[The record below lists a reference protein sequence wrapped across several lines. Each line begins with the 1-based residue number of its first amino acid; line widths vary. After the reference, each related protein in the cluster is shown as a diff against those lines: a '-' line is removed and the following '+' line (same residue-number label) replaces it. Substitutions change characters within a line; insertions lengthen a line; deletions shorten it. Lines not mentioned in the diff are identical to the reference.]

1 MSITT
6 INQKTMSNEKLTS
19 IEKMQIAI
27 SFVTGKLVSPDQAS
41 KIIETLT
48 ILRDH
53 PDDFSIKLA
62 KEKTNF
68 NPPVNRSVI

>member
-1 MSITT
+1 MIKMT
-6 INQKTMSNEKLTS
+6 SNEKLTS

-27 SFVTGKLVSPDQAS
+27 SFVTGKLVTPDQAS

-68 NPPVNRSVI
+68 NPPVNRSMS

>member
-1 MSITT
+1 MKKKNLID
-6 INQKTMSNEKLTS
+6 MNEKLTS

-27 SFVTGKLVSPDQAS
+27 SFVTGKLVTPDEAN

-48 ILRDH
+48 ILREH

-68 NPPVNRSVI
+68 NPPVNSKS

>member
-1 MSITT
+1 M
-6 INQKTMSNEKLTS
+6 NEKLTS
-19 IEKMQIAI
+19 VEKMQIAI
-27 SFVTGKLVSPDQAS
+27 SFVTGKLVTPDQAN

-48 ILRDH
+48 ILREH

-68 NPPVNRSVI
+68 NPPVNQKS

>member
-1 MSITT
+1 M
-6 INQKTMSNEKLTS
+6 KTMTKMTSNEKLTS

-27 SFVTGKLVSPDQAS
+27 SFVTGKLVTPDQAS

-68 NPPVNRSVI
+68 NPPVNRSMS

>member
-1 MSITT
+1 MT
-6 INQKTMSNEKLTS
+6 SNEKLTS

-27 SFVTGKLVSPDQAS
+27 SFVTGKLVTPDQAS

-68 NPPVNRSVI
+68 NPPVNRSMS

>member
-1 MSITT
+1 MTT
-6 INQKTMSNEKLTS
+6 NEKLTS

-27 SFVTGKLVSPDQAS
+27 SFVTGKLVTPDQAS

-68 NPPVNRSVI
+68 NPPVNRSMS